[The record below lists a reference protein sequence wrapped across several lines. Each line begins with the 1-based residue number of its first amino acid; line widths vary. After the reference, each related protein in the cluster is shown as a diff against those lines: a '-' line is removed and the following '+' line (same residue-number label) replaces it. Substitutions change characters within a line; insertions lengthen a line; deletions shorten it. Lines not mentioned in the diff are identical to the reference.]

1 MHLELYIILPASAF
15 LFYMLLSFLLFVLSL
30 IFLKFALPILI
41 TLFQFVLNHDLL
53 YFVDGSYF
61 RMFSCAMLRIIFV
74 KRVICSWLLNLSIWS
89 FVSFLEFFLFSF
101 VNVPMVYF
109 TTEFLVRIFYYYGK
123 MLISTCVIGDCQLYL
138 MHMFE
143 SQIIKSVAEYV
154 PVNGYKYSLVLL
166 LKRLNGFWSNIVST
180 ILHFLFVSLLP
191 HMILWLSPIYLK
203 CFGNSFIKLSF
214 LLDYM

>member
-1 MHLELYIILPASAF
+1 M
-15 LFYMLLSFLLFVLSL
+15 
-30 IFLKFALPILI
+30 
-41 TLFQFVLNHDLL
+41 
-53 YFVDGSYF
+53 
-61 RMFSCAMLRIIFV
+61 
-74 KRVICSWLLNLSIWS
+74 VICKL
-89 FVSFLEFFLFSF
+89 LEFFLFSF

-214 LLDYM
+214 LLDYMQSGQIFIFLCRLPFIAISCIFLFHFLFTIWDIVVNEY